1 MFSVVREIDERREF
15 LDEMQK
21 LGAPNFRQYE
31 ALVRNEITIKT
42 DELERLRYGMEL
54 DDHDMEDSD
63 RSACIVW

>member
-31 ALVRNEITIKT
+31 ALVRNEITVKT
-42 DELERLRYGMEL
+42 HELERLRY

-63 RSACIVW
+63 RSAC